1 MQYVYNNTY
10 TNIIH
15 ISITYIHNV
24 SYTIQYN
31 TIVQY
36 VITYIRQYNI
46 L

>member
-15 ISITYIHNV
+15 NSITYIHNI
-24 SYTIQYN
+24 SYTILYN

-36 VITYIRQYNI
+36 VITYIKQYNI